1 MFAYSLTMDY
11 RIVHGL
17 TLPPAACPLSVIA
30 IHVALEA
37 SLAQEELYK
46 DYKHQASSYSIN

>member
-1 MFAYSLTMDY
+1 MDY

-17 TLPPAACPLSVIA
+17 TLPPAFPLSVIA

-46 DYKHQASSYSIN
+46 DYKNQASSYSINWNR

>member
-1 MFAYSLTMDY
+1 MDY

-17 TLPPAACPLSVIA
+17 TLPPPACPLSVTD

-46 DYKHQASSYSIN
+46 DYKHEATR

>member
-1 MFAYSLTMDY
+1 MDY
-11 RIVHGL
+11 RLVHGL
-17 TLPPAACPLSVIA
+17 TLPPPPACPLSVTA

>member
-1 MFAYSLTMDY
+1 MDY

-17 TLPPAACPLSVIA
+17 TLPPPPPACPLSVIA

-37 SLAQEELYK
+37 SLAQEEYK
-46 DYKHQASSYSIN
+46 DYKHQASR